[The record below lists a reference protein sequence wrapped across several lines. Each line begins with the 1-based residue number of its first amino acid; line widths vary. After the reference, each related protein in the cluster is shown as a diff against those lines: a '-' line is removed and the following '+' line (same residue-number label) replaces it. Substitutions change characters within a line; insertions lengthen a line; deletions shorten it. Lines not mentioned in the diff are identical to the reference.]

1 MTVGRPRANHV
12 TAERIGRVGEL
23 LQAGQVVPAVELGAV
38 EEACRR
44 IIDRG
49 GPRNGTK
56 PLARLVLGL
65 IDRWKSAK
73 PP

>member
-1 MTVGRPRANHV
+1 MTGGRPRANHV

-23 LQAGQVVPAVELGAV
+23 IQAGQVVSADELGAV

-56 PLARLVLGL
+56 PLARLVLG
-65 IDRWKSAK
+65 IIERWKIAR

>member
-1 MTVGRPRANHV
+1 MTGGRPRANHV

-23 LQAGQVVPAVELGAV
+23 IQAGQVVPAVELGAV

-44 IIDRG
+44 IVHNG
-49 GPRNGTK
+49 GPKNEAK